1 MNETSFA
8 CYRNSYFQRTGFI
21 LGVKSNL
28 YSITYCSYKVENLKA
43 AKCFTHY
50 LNDTTDS
57 TFSSEGP
64 SSGIKD
70 IKMVK
75 HDKDGLR

>member
-1 MNETSFA
+1 M
-8 CYRNSYFQRTGFI
+8 
-21 LGVKSNL
+21 
-28 YSITYCSYKVENLKA
+28 KA
-43 AKCFTHY
+43 AKFTHY

-57 TFSSEGP
+57 TFSSKGP